1 MEAIMPIVK
10 IEELVK
16 PLSRMTNKEQF
27 KQAAMRLKQAMVS
40 NHIEKYNVKIS
51 KIKERR
57 KNAYKKINYHKV
69 NNQKV

>member
-27 KQAAMRLKQAMVS
+27 KQAAMRLKKAMVS

-57 KNAYKKINYHKV
+57 KNA
-69 NNQKV
+69 

>member
-1 MEAIMPIVK
+1 MSIVK

-27 KQAAMRLKQAMVS
+27 KQADMRLKKAMVS

-69 NNQKV
+69 NNQKI

>member
-1 MEAIMPIVK
+1 MPIVK

-16 PLSRMTNKEQF
+16 PISRMTDKELF
-27 KQAAMRLKQAMVS
+27 RQAAWRLKQAMVS

-69 NNQKV
+69 NNQKI

>member
-1 MEAIMPIVK
+1 MSIVK
-10 IEELVK
+10 IEEIVK

-27 KQAAMRLKQAMVS
+27 KQAAMRLKKAMVS

-69 NNQKV
+69 NNQKI

>member
-1 MEAIMPIVK
+1 MSIVK

-27 KQAAMRLKQAMVS
+27 KQAAMRLKKAMVS

>member
-1 MEAIMPIVK
+1 MSIVK

-27 KQAAMRLKQAMVS
+27 KQAAMRLKKAMVS

-69 NNQKV
+69 NNQKI

>member
-1 MEAIMPIVK
+1 MSIVK

-27 KQAAMRLKQAMVS
+27 KQADMRLKKAMVS

-57 KNAYKKINYHKV
+57 KNA
-69 NNQKV
+69 

>member
-1 MEAIMPIVK
+1 MPIVK

-27 KQAAMRLKQAMVS
+27 KQAAMRLKKAMVS

>member
-1 MEAIMPIVK
+1 
-10 IEELVK
+10 
-16 PLSRMTNKEQF
+16 MTNKEQF
-27 KQAAMRLKQAMVS
+27 KQAAMRLKKAMVS

>member
-1 MEAIMPIVK
+1 MPIVK

-57 KNAYKKINYHKV
+57 KNAYKKINYHTVKNKKV
-69 NNQKV
+69 

>member
-1 MEAIMPIVK
+1 MPIVK

-27 KQAAMRLKQAMVS
+27 KQAAMRLKKAMVS

-69 NNQKV
+69 NNPKV

>member
-1 MEAIMPIVK
+1 MPIVK

-51 KIKERR
+51 KIKGRG